1 MTDWKLGAVER
12 RFAELIWAHEPLP
25 SGALVKLCE
34 TELHWKKPTT
44 YTVLRKLCEK
54 GIFQNAEGIV
64 SSRISR
70 ADFLAMRGE
79 RFVAETYGGSLPAFV
94 AAFTARNRLTEEEAD
109 AIQKLI
115 DAARREG

>member
-1 MTDWKLGAVER
+1 MEDLKLGMVEE
-12 RFAELIWAHEPLP
+12 RFAELIWAHEPL
-25 SGALVKLCE
+25 SSRELAELCQK
-34 TELHWKKPTT
+34 ELNWKRPTT